1 MTKSQEKRPDGRT
14 IYYYDFGDEGPA
26 RAASERKPDSDAAN
40 SATESDVRTEGG
52 Q

>member
-1 MTKSQEKRPDGRT
+1 MTKSKETRPDGRI
-14 IYYYDFGDEGPA
+14 IYYYDFSDEGTA
-26 RAASERKPDSDAAN
+26 RAAGERKPDSDAAN